1 LTALDG
7 WRFCP
12 RCAAA
17 IRREPGRAVCDACGF
32 VAYASSAP
40 TASAVLV
47 DAAGRVLLGRRAV
60 EPELGKWDLPGG
72 FLGEGEEPLTGLRRE
87 LREETGL
94 DVEPLSFLGAWVDSY
109 GDGADAE
116 ATLNLYWL
124 VRADGVP
131 RAADDVA
138 ELHWFAPDALPPPGE
153 LAFRV
158 NAVVL
163 AAWQRAAAP
172 PAGEAA

>member
-1 LTALDG
+1 MLDG

-12 RCAAA
+12 RCAAP

-32 VAYASSAP
+32 VAYANSAP

-47 DAAGRVLLGRRAV
+47 DGDGRVLLARRAV
-60 EPELGKWDLPGG
+60 EPELGRWDLPGG
-72 FLGEGEEPLTGLRRE
+72 FLEEGEEPLAGLRRE
-87 LREETGL
+87 LREEGGL
-94 DVEPLSFLGAWVDSY
+94 EVEPLSFLGAWVDSY
-109 GDGADAE
+109 GDGEGAV

-124 VRADGVP
+124 ARADGEP
-131 RAADDVA
+131 QAADDVA
-138 ELHWFAPDALPPPGE
+138 ELRWFAPDALPE

-163 AAWQRAAAP
+163 EAWQRAAAP
-172 PAGEAA
+172 PAPNPS